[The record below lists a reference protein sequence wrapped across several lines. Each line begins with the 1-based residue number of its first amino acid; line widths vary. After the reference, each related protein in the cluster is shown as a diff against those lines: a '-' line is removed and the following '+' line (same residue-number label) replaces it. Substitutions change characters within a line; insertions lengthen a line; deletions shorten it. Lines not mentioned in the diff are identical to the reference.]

1 MVPVSKREESLGS
14 DTPGLFSSCQFSSGY
29 SYRGGP
35 LISASPRAIFKFSQC
50 MSLIFGRHHRKVCIH
65 KLTLRIYFAVLVSLK
80 TEKVIDPIE
89 LKAEPTP
96 ADEILAQSIR
106 ISINGDSFEVY
117 CQNLSYSHFKKCH
130 FEKF

>member
-1 MVPVSKREESLGS
+1 
-14 DTPGLFSSCQFSSGY
+14 
-29 SYRGGP
+29 
-35 LISASPRAIFKFSQC
+35 